1 MFGFKKSGD
10 QDSGEGPPR
19 FRIPNWVWPAVWLL
33 ILLWL
38 FFRVPGM
45 VSEFGGEQPI
55 EVPYSFFF
63 EQVEAGRV
71 SQVTLE
77 DINVTGR
84 FRSMVTWPPPGTI
97 SSVQPRTS
105 NWFTTTLLP
114 VDDPQLTTAP
124 ARKQCHGRRAHQ
136 RDFAHPALPV

>member
-1 MFGFKKSGD
+1 MFGSNKSGD
-10 QDSGEGPPR
+10 QDSGGGPPR

-63 EQVEAGRV
+63 EQVESGRV
-71 SQVTLE
+71 SQVTFE

-84 FRSMVTWPPPGTI
+84 FRLDGDLAAA
-97 SSVQPRTS
+97 RYK
-105 NWFTTTLLP
+105 
-114 VDDPQLTTAP
+114 QLRATAHLQLVHDHLVARGGP
-124 ARKQCHGRRAHQ
+124 ATHCC
-136 RDFAHPALPV
+136 PA